1 MRQWADRECVDNCS
15 NADGPSQQPP
25 DRQDAYLYRG
35 PHQPNGM
42 TSRRQTGHQA
52 VARPRSEPRS
62 DVETGS
68 HPVEHDTADKTNDLP
83 RRRVRV
89 REQSQGDVY
98 SDPHE
103 DCVAHGSQAG
113 TLLEGDPQHKDEDSD
128 PNRAQTDRDVRA
140 FAQSLVKNVP
150 GVEAQSREDQQCRAK
165 PEQRQPQIKLE
176 ETAKEMERG
185 TGSKIDMAR
194 QDKCEATANG
204 PLKLHSASAFKKSS
218 AKTFAYP

>member
-68 HPVEHDTADKTNDLP
+68 HSVEHDTADKTNDLP
-83 RRRVRV
+83 QIISKDFRLPLMNDIY
-89 REQSQGDVY
+89 REL
-98 SDPHE
+98 P
-103 DCVAHGSQAG
+103 A
-113 TLLEGDPQHKDEDSD
+113 
-128 PNRAQTDRDVRA
+128 PNH
-140 FAQSLVKNVP
+140 
-150 GVEAQSREDQQCRAK
+150 
-165 PEQRQPQIKLE
+165 
-176 ETAKEMERG
+176 
-185 TGSKIDMAR
+185 
-194 QDKCEATANG
+194 ATEW
-204 PLKLHSASAFKKSS
+204 
-218 AKTFAYP
+218 